1 MRPQKCRFLRSEPA
15 ARFYKPQGIPLRDL
29 QIVQLKDEELEA
41 IDLTD
46 HKELNGTEAAALMK
60 ISRPTFSRILGSAR
74 KRIAEALV
82 EGKAL
87 QIGGG
92 NYRRATN
99 KKNKKEKKMKI
110 LITSSGKELGNP
122 MDSRFG
128 RAPYFLV
135 YDTENKCVTV
145 LDNIDNSNGAQ
156 GVGIRAAETAA
167 RTGAN
172 IVLSGRVGPKAFC
185 ALKEAGIKI
194 FYAKDMTGTQALEQ
208 FLAGTLPEANST

>member
-1 MRPQKCRFLRSEPA
+1 MRPQKCRFLRSEPT

-41 IDLTD
+41 VNLTD
-46 HKELNGTEAAALMK
+46 HKGLDGTEAAKLME
-60 ISRPTFSRILGSAR
+60 ISRPTFSRILNRAR
-74 KRIAEALV
+74 QRMAEALV

-87 QIGGG
+87 QINGG
-92 NYRRATN
+92 NYRRAPH
-99 KKNKKEKKMKI
+99 KKKEKKMKI

-122 MDSRFG
+122 MDARFG

-135 YDTENKCVTV
+135 YDTESQCVAV
-145 LDNIDNSNGAQ
+145 LDNTDNSNGTQ

-167 RTGAN
+167 RAGAS
-172 IVLSGRVGPKAFC
+172 IVLSGRVGPKAFRS
-185 ALKEAGIKI
+185 LQDAGIKI

-208 FLAGTLPEANST
+208 FLAGTLPETDNI